1 MIYDITN
8 DIFHLDYLMAV
19 VTATLWIRCIF
30 LLRLTES
37 SGPMLVMIYEMLV
50 LSAIFLFV
58 YFIGIITFSC
68 IATLTLTTNPNFEN
82 LFEATR
88 TYIMASLGNFD
99 LYQYDVMEGW

>member
-1 MIYDITN
+1 
-8 DIFHLDYLMAV
+8 
-19 VTATLWIRCIF
+19 
-30 LLRLTES
+30 
-37 SGPMLVMIYEMLV
+37 MLVMIYEMLV

-99 LYQYDVMEGW
+99 LYQYDVMEGWQRYYGIFLHVAVLFFNMILMINLLIAIMSD